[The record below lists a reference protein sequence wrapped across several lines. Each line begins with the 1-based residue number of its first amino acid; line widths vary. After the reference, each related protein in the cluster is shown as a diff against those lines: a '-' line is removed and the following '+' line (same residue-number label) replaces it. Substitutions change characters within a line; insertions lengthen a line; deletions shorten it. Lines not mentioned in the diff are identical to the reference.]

1 MFLRSGREDTNF
13 AYVSAGWKATVTT
26 GTIERHSLGNEK
38 GVGLTEKIRANYLSC
53 VKTIPGTG
61 YRARY
66 ISWWRLEH
74 VLQRTF

>member
-38 GVGLTEKIRANYLSC
+38 RSWA
-53 VKTIPGTG
+53 
-61 YRARY
+61 YRENK
-66 ISWWRLEH
+66 S
-74 VLQRTF
+74 